1 MFTIVAYFGFLAS
14 AIGFTVIAFAA
25 VRRVGLL

>member
-1 MFTIVAYFGFLAS
+1 MFTLIAYIGFLAS
-14 AIGFTVIAFAA
+14 AIGFTVITFAA